1 MMVKIRN
8 GKFGSV
14 DNEFEFCVSGTFSLE
29 VTDAPETANL
39 TGPVFF
45 SSILSAYDLSAY
57 LPHSRIV
64 FFFAVRK

>member
-1 MMVKIRN
+1 MIKIRN

-14 DNEFEFCVSGTFSLE
+14 ENEFEFCVSGTLGLV

-45 SSILSAYDLSAY
+45 FNFVCL
-57 LPHSRIV
+57 
-64 FFFAVRK
+64 